1 MESSILVYDGEAL
14 LTITRP
20 IVSNW
25 KTEADS
31 SIPNSAYRVDRK
43 GPGYDFEIET
53 DPEQAFE
60 ILTFTSTVR
69 AEP

>member
-1 MESSILVYDGEAL
+1 MGASILMHDGEAL

-31 SIPNSAYRVDRK
+31 SIPNGWARGSFLRISPVSGRDTGWSDARDY
-43 GPGYDFEIET
+43 
-53 DPEQAFE
+53 
-60 ILTFTSTVR
+60 SC
-69 AEP
+69 